1 MSIQLYLPSESS
13 LFWVDTV
20 PSDFF
25 DPFLVLRSSKAPGRI
40 VNEFGQTSGCPGEAI
55 QPGHLFKILFQNESF
70 LWTWTP
76 QFRNHGLPICDRLWP
91 KHMFYVTYRRWRWNW
106 LPVKPESFFWAVL
119 NNCRTP
125 NRMSETLCQ
134 KRDTFRHSRTW
145 RRTYPGD
152 WQTKI
157 ARKL

>member
-1 MSIQLYLPSESS
+1 MDRYVNTIIFAFRIVFILSGYCAEW
-13 LFWVDTV
+13 LFRPIFSPKVGI
-20 PSDFF
+20 
-25 DPFLVLRSSKAPGRI
+25 LSSKAPGRI

-91 KHMFYVTYRRWRWNW
+91 KHMVYWWYRRWRWNW

-134 KRDTFRHSRTW
+134 KRDTFRH
-145 RRTYPGD
+145 
-152 WQTKI
+152 
-157 ARKL
+157 